1 MSKTVS
7 KSIWKDVTAD
17 DFRADNLVDDADIA
31 EFNKNG
37 MIIYQANVN
46 YARQIAR
53 VEDSLKPIERRA
65 LYTLYA
71 LGATPG
77 NGIKSTKILGSLIVI
92 HNHSDASA
100 YSSIIDMAQYWKNNA
115 PLVSGNCNLGDITAP
130 KEFAAQRYTELHLTK
145 YAYECFFSDYD
156 KKVINTNGLLIG
168 VEEPEL
174 LPSKFPNI
182 LVNGNSGIGN
192 GYATNM
198 PPFNIN
204 DIITVCKKVIMDP
217 DVDVNDL
224 VIAPDFPTECDIVD
238 SKSEIKEY
246 CTTGKGKVTVRARI
260 DIEETKNSYLL
271 IIRSIPY
278 TVPFPT
284 IKNNIIELGKAGVIQ
299 LKAIH
304 EESDAYVDK
313 DGSTKKDLYFD
324 VEIPKAADPIKVQNI
339 LYKNCDL
346 EKTISL
352 QATVVVNDYK
362 TTIKTMNIKELILAW
377 LNNRRMYKRSS
388 YNHKINQIISNIAI
402 DKAMIVLLSG
412 KNLDK
417 TLEIIR
423 NSTTENIVKRLMTEF
438 KGEISFDSY
447 QATLIAQ
454 KPLSAFTKDSLERYK
469 EETKRLEKQLDEITK
484 IAYDPE
490 KIDEIILNELDDLK
504 KYAPA
509 TRRSKIIKVD
519 NDQEFMA
526 SNHRLIVTS
535 KGYVKKLPEVVD
547 SAHQKQPYGS
557 FVPNDRILFIDIVN
571 NVDAIMMFNDRG
583 KYSIIPIRNIENT
596 LYNQYG
602 ESIYTLSKLDGKI
615 VATHNISGEKYK
627 PKKFK
632 NDFVLS
638 LSEQG
643 FMKRTALT
651 EFITADIIKP
661 VRNSTAAKLR
671 ENDKMQE
678 YIVIPKTVCDELNL
692 GVLVYTK
699 YGEYVFMPSYESV
712 LEFGKNASGLQVL
725 APKVGDACVGFQLI
739 SAKFQKYAIVITKK
753 GCMKRIE
760 LEYLGESK
768 KRKDSSY
775 IATIREDDEI
785 VAVIA
790 YTTEEGIEDTTLR
803 VSTKNGDKD
812 INIEDIP
819 ILGRKA
825 KPVKMQGIENV
836 DVATIVHD
844 EFQS

>member
-1 MSKTVS
+1 MSKSVS
-7 KSIWKDVTAD
+7 NSIWKDVTAD
-17 DFRADNLVDDADIA
+17 DFRADNLVDDSDIA

-53 VEDSLKPIERRA
+53 AEDSLKPIERRA
-65 LYTLYA
+65 LYVFFN
-71 LGATPG
+71 LGAYG
-77 NGIKSTKILGSLIVI
+77 NTNIKATKILGSLMAI

-100 YSSIIDMAQYWKNNA
+100 YSSIIDMAQYWKNNV
-115 PLVSGNCNLGDITAP
+115 PMVTGNCNLGVITSP
-130 KEFAAQRYTELHLTK
+130 DEYAAQRYADLRLTK
-145 YAYECFFSDYD
+145 YAYECFFEDYD
-156 KKVINTNGLLIG
+156 KKIINTNSLLIG
-168 VEEPEL
+168 EKEPDL
-174 LPSKFPNI
+174 LPSKFPNL
-182 LVNGNSGIGN
+182 LVNGNAGIGN
-192 GYATNM
+192 GFASSM

-204 DIITVCKKVIMDP
+204 DIIAVCKKVIMDP
-217 DVDVNDL
+217 DVDVNEL
-224 VIAPDFPTECDIVD
+224 VIAPDFPTECDIID
-238 SKSEIKEY
+238 NKSEIKEY
-246 CTTGKGKVTVRARI
+246 CTTGKGKVTVRSKI

-271 IIRSIPY
+271 VIKSIPY

-284 IKNNIIELGKAGVIQ
+284 IKNKIIELGKAGVIQ

-304 EESDAYVDK
+304 EESDAYIDK
-313 DGSTKKDLYFD
+313 DGSTKKELYFD
-324 VEIPKAADPIKVQNI
+324 VEIPKAADPIKVMNI
-339 LYKNCDL
+339 LYKNCNL

-362 TTIKTMNIKELILAW
+362 TTIETMNIKQLILSW

-388 YNHKINQIISNIAI
+388 FNHKINQLMSIISI
-402 DKAMIVLLSG
+402 DRAMVVLLTG

-417 TLEIIR
+417 TVNIIR
-423 NSTTENIVKRLMTEF
+423 NSTTENIVKRLMTEYGSEV
-438 KGEISFDSY
+438 KFDSY
-447 QATLIAQ
+447 QANLIAQ
-454 KPLSAFTKDSLERYK
+454 KPLSAFTKDSLVRYK
-469 EETKRLEKQLDEITK
+469 EEIKRLEKQLDEITK

-519 NDQEFMA
+519 NEREFMTT
-526 SNHRLIVTS
+526 NHRLIVTS
-535 KGYVKKLPEVVD
+535 KGYIKKLPEIVD

-583 KYSIIPIRNIENT
+583 KYSIVPIRNIENT

-602 ESIYTLSKLDGKI
+602 ESIYNLSKLDGKI
-615 VATHNISGEKYK
+615 VATYNISGERYK

-638 LSEQG
+638 LSQQG
-643 FMKRTALT
+643 FMKRTPLT
-651 EFITADIIKP
+651 EFVSADIIKP

-678 YIVIPKTVCDELNL
+678 YIVIPKSTCDNLEL

-699 YGEYVFMPSYESV
+699 YGEYVFMSSYESI
-712 LEFGKNASGLQVL
+712 LELGKNASGLQVL
-725 APKVGDACVGFQLI
+725 SPKVGDSCVGFQLV

-790 YTTEEGIEDTTLR
+790 YTTEEGVEDTTLR

-825 KPVKMQGIENV
+825 KPVKMPGIENV
-836 DVATIVHD
+836 DVALIVHD
-844 EFQS
+844 EIE